1 VETRHGLVR
10 FDSFGVVIAV
20 VVVVASPDAV
30 TRAEITRHGRDG

>member
-20 VVVVASPDAV
+20 VVVASPDAV